1 MRASFLGIA
10 CEGCV
15 GVESGGMLARAYC
28 DKAS

>member
-10 CEGCV
+10 CEGC
-15 GVESGGMLARAYC
+15 GRVESGGMLAYY